1 MKDIT
6 KIVKIVSPCFQKVN
20 GVRILS
26 SKTFFSDTKITN
38 TGCPQGTVLS
48 PYLFSLYTSD
58 YRDNHEFNTLV
69 KYADDTF
76 LLSLI
81 IDYMDTHFSEATFN
95 FVDWCKNNFLDLNV
109 PKTKE
114 MTIDFRKNSIDP
126 DPIIIE
132 NEQVEKV
139 DVFKYLGSFIDNKL
153 NWAENTKQFLSKLNS
168 RLYCLRKLGSFNV
181 NSNIL
186 QLFYSA
192 TISGVLTSGATVWGN
207 SMTQGDRDKFDRI
220 FRRAGRIVGKEQQ
233 TMTELTEKRMTQ
245 KLKAILNDETHPL
258 RQEFDNM
265 TIQRTGRL
273 RLPKVKTSR
282 YQKFFIPT
290 AAKIFNSN
298 FKR

>member
-1 MKDIT
+1 M
-6 KIVKIVSPCFQKVN
+6 
-20 GVRILS
+20 
-26 SKTFFSDTKITN
+26 
-38 TGCPQGTVLS
+38 
-48 PYLFSLYTSD
+48 
-58 YRDNHEFNTLV
+58 
-69 KYADDTF
+69 
-76 LLSLI
+76 
-81 IDYMDTHFSEATFN
+81 
-95 FVDWCKNNFLDLNV
+95 NV

-220 FRRAGRIVGKEQQ
+220 FRRAGRVVGREQQ
-233 TMTELTEKRMTQ
+233 TMTELTEKRNKQ
-245 KLKAILNDETHPL
+245 LQAILNDETHPM
-258 RQEFDNM
+258 RQEFDSM

-273 RLPKVKTSR
+273 RHKVKTTR
-282 YQKFFIPT
+282 YQKSFVPT
-290 AAKIFNSN
+290 AARIFNSN